1 MRRLRVKHEG
11 HQRPIERVDMI
22 DTETDV
28 FAPDDGA
35 AAQRTRRDRFAVG
48 GVALLVV
55 AALAAAWPRSSGSP
69 HSLVSAP
76 TTIPGRDATVP
87 SAGVAFAL
95 TVEPSPVVLGAQV
108 VVQLEGDLSGVSSP
122 ISAVAW
128 VDEQVSGVWRT
139 IEWMAR
145 SPGATQIVAD
155 VSTDGSAASPDAVTF
170 AADQPVRFD
179 VDGLPS
185 GTYRLCRYVP
195 LRADGTSSAPF
206 TNPAYVCAPLI
217 VG

>member
-1 MRRLRVKHEG
+1 
-11 HQRPIERVDMI
+11 MI
-22 DTETDV
+22 DTEADV
-28 FAPDDGA
+28 FTLADGSTA
-35 AAQRTRRDRFAVG
+35 ARARRNRTAVG

-55 AALAAAWPRSSGSP
+55 GALAAAWPRSSGSP

-76 TTIPGRDATVP
+76 TTIPGRDAPVP
-87 SAGVAFAL
+87 SASVAFRLA
-95 TVEPSPVVLGAQV
+95 VAPSPVVLGTQV

-145 SPGATQIVAD
+145 SPGAAQNVAD
-155 VSTDGSAASPDAVTF
+155 VSNDGSAASPDAVTF

-195 LRADGTSSAPF
+195 LRADRTSSPPID
-206 TNPAYVCAPLI
+206 NPAYVCAPLI